1 MNEKMGFSLLE
12 LTFVIVVLSILAM
25 FAVPEYTKTHREAK
39 VAVLNDLRGKLTS
52 AVDTLKTASNIESRK
67 QTIDGQSYVQY
78 DARQYYLVAGK
89 LLHPSEI
96 CHILGLTTAQLAE
109 GVAVTSIDG
118 MYTCKYENVN
128 TSWIK
133 MNKLESTDCA
143 LSYAASYSNSII
155 TAVDIKLVGDC
166 LKQ

>member
-25 FAVPEYTKTHREAK
+25 FAIPEYTKTHREAK
-39 VAVLNDLRGKLTS
+39 VAVLTDLRGKLTN

-67 QTIDGQSYVQY
+67 QTIDGRSYVQY
-78 DARQYYLVAGK
+78 DVRQNYLVIGK
-89 LLHPSEI
+89 ILHPSEI
-96 CHILGLTTAQLAE
+96 CHILGLTTTQLTE

-118 MYTCKYENVN
+118 MYTCKYENIN

-143 LSYAASYSNSII
+143 LSYIVNNSKGSIN
-155 TAVDIKLVGDC
+155 TVDINLVGDC
-166 LKQ
+166 LE

>member
-25 FAVPEYTKTHREAK
+25 FAIPEYTKTHREAK

-67 QTIDGQSYVQY
+67 QTINGLSYVQY
-78 DARQYYLVAGK
+78 DVRQYYQVAGK

-118 MYTCKYENVN
+118 MYTCKFENFN

-133 MNKLESTDCA
+133 MNKLDSTDCA
-143 LSYAASYSNSII
+143 LSYIANYSNESI
-155 TAVDIKLVGDC
+155 TTVDIKLVGDC
-166 LKQ
+166 LE

>member
-25 FAVPEYTKTHREAK
+25 FAIPEYTKTHREAK
-39 VAVLNDLRGKLTS
+39 IAVLNDLRGKLTN

-67 QTIDGQSYVQY
+67 RTIDGQSYVQY
-78 DARQYYLVAGK
+78 DARQNYLVAGK

-96 CHILGLTTAQLAE
+96 CHILGLTTAPLVK
-109 GVAVTSIDG
+109 GVAVSSIDG
-118 MYTCKYENVN
+118 TYTCKYESST

-143 LSYAASYSNSII
+143 LSYIANYGNGSI
-155 TAVDIKLVGDC
+155 TTVDIKLVGDC
-166 LKQ
+166 LE